1 MLTAL
6 ADTSTPDNVALP
18 SLTQEI
24 RRLTYA
30 CIHVGAAIARP
41 THTHVKEAHAL
52 PAPADDDEMVNDA
65 EYDYSDTDDQSSTGQ
80 QTKPSSIAKAS
91 MVPME
96 QQNSSVTVTG
106 ILGQNVV
113 LKCDLKITKQ
123 NVVLWYQNDKIITNG
138 NSVVLPNFSL
148 NPSSYELT
156 ILQSSPQSAGQYSCQ
171 VLPQK
176 VFNHVKVVLGDH
188 SLDELAAES
197 SKSSAQSSF
206 QRFGFGFGCLWFG
219 LLISSALLH

>member
-1 MLTAL
+1 MLSNKLNKTLSIAAL
-6 ADTSTPDNVALP
+6 LFISCCL
-18 SLTQEI
+18 
-24 RRLTYA
+24 
-30 CIHVGAAIARP
+30 
-41 THTHVKEAHAL
+41 AHAL